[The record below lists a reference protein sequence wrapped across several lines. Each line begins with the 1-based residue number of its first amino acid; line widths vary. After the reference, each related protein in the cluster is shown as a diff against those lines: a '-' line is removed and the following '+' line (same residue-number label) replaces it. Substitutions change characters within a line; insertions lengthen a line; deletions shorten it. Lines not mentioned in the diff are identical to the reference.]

1 MKLIEERDKRTV
13 RRKIAKK
20 EWDEMITLSV
30 NDTQTVRLL
39 DEGAVVMANGNID
52 FYIQKGTLE
61 KFLTDLEE
69 DYVGTINVG
78 HMDFASFPFI
88 LGTWTKKDLHLVDIG
103 DGRKGLDVDLHL
115 DYENPLVKS
124 LAMMPYS
131 LGVSAEFYV
140 HVNEEAS
147 YRIGVEVIDDVF
159 IHDFAIVGEAG
170 NVNSSGIKLKG
181 GTKVTLKELTEK
193 LGVTES
199 EVLNAV
205 DETIEKEE
213 SAPEVEP
220 ETDEKELEVDKAEE
234 LSVEETVVEDEVE
247 EKELEATEEVVE
259 DETDKMLAV
268 MSDVIEKLS
277 AKVDTLTSQVVDLT
291 AQLEQKEKE
300 LAVKDEKAKSFGD
313 KFKNLY
319 ASLAEDEPVV
329 ETKKEVL
336 RTDGIGEL

>member
-61 KFLTDLEE
+61 KYLTDLEE

-213 SAPEVEP
+213 TLEAEP

>member
-61 KFLTDLEE
+61 KFLNDLEE

-147 YRIGVEVIDDVF
+147 NRIGVEVIDDVF

-199 EVLNAV
+199 EVLDAV
-205 DETIEKEE
+205 DESIEKEE
-213 SAPEVEP
+213 AVEPEVEAEELDKT
-220 ETDEKELEVDKAEE
+220 ETEE

-259 DETDKMLAV
+259 DETDKMLSV

-277 AKVDTLTSQVVDLT
+277 AKVDTLTSQVYDLT
-291 AQLEQKEKE
+291 AQLEQKDKE

-313 KFKNLY
+313 KFKHLY

>member
-61 KFLTDLEE
+61 KYLTDLEE

-78 HMDFASFPFI
+78 HMDFVSFPFI

-147 YRIGVEVIDDVF
+147 NRIGVEVIDDVF

-234 LSVEETVVEDEVE
+234 LSVEKTVVEDEVE

>member
-61 KFLTDLEE
+61 KFLNDLEE

-147 YRIGVEVIDDVF
+147 NRIGVEVIDDLF

-199 EVLNAV
+199 EVLDAV
-205 DETIEKEE
+205 DESIEKEE
-213 SAPEVEP
+213 TLEAEP

-313 KFKNLY
+313 KFKHLY

>member
-61 KFLTDLEE
+61 KYLTDLEE

-78 HMDFASFPFI
+78 HMDFTSFPFI

-147 YRIGVEVIDDVF
+147 YRIGVEVIDDLF

-213 SAPEVEP
+213 SAPEAE
-220 ETDEKELEVDKAEE
+220 EKELEVDKAEE

>member
-61 KFLTDLEE
+61 KYLTDLEE

-213 SAPEVEP
+213 SVEPEVEA
-220 ETDEKELEVDKAEE
+220 EEKELEVDKAEE
-234 LSVEETVVEDEVE
+234 PPVEETVVEDEVE

-291 AQLEQKEKE
+291 SQLEQKEKE

>member
-213 SAPEVEP
+213 SVEPEVEA
-220 ETDEKELEVDKAEE
+220 EEKELDKAEE

>member
-30 NDTQTVRLL
+30 NDTQAVRLL

-61 KFLTDLEE
+61 KFLNDLEE

-147 YRIGVEVIDDVF
+147 NRIGVEVIDDLF

-199 EVLNAV
+199 EVLDAV
-205 DETIEKEE
+205 DESIEKEE
-213 SAPEVEP
+213 TLEAEP

-234 LSVEETVVEDEVE
+234 LSVEETVVEDEIE

-313 KFKNLY
+313 KFKHLY

>member
-213 SAPEVEP
+213 PAPEVEA
-220 ETDEKELEVDKAEE
+220 DEKELEVAEAEE

-313 KFKNLY
+313 KFKHLY

>member
-140 HVNEEAS
+140 NVNEEAS
-147 YRIGVEVIDDVF
+147 NRIGVEVIDDLF

-213 SAPEVEP
+213 SVEPEVEA
-220 ETDEKELEVDKAEE
+220 EEKELEADKAEE
-234 LSVEETVVEDEVE
+234 LSVEETVVDDEVE

>member
-213 SAPEVEP
+213 SVEPEVEA
-220 ETDEKELEVDKAEE
+220 EEKELEADKAEE
-234 LSVEETVVEDEVE
+234 LSVEETVVDDEVE

>member
-1 MKLIEERDKRTV
+1 MKLIEERDKRTG

-30 NDTQTVRLL
+30 NNTQTVRLL

-140 HVNEEAS
+140 RVNEEAS

-213 SAPEVEP
+213 SAPEVEA
-220 ETDEKELEVDKAEE
+220 DEKELEVAETEE